1 MSMMDK
7 IKILPLMAYVAFMNF
22 CDDLKNDERGVSPMV
37 ATVLLM
43 LVAVLAVVLLWDK
56 MSVWLGE
63 IWDQIIGESGKI
75 K

>member
-7 IKILPLMAYVAFMNF
+7 IKMFPLMAYVAFLNF
-22 CDDLKNDERGVSPMV
+22 CDDMKNDERGVSPMV

-56 MSVWLGE
+56 MSVWLGT
-63 IWDQIIGESGKI
+63 IWEQIAGEAGKI